1 MGDEG
6 GFPQAAWNP
15 CRTGENRRTWRIARF
30 IHQKIEDHESYA
42 FTKAEVRLITVFFDL
57 AQQFWDS
64 EDFYALCVLLPKVFF
79 EQDSDLYMLD
89 DEGALLLAASCGCLA
104 DGRAPQPVDIPAL
117 PEAPRLVG
125 AEFFVPLKGN
135 RELLDMLRFKPPN
148 AVIGCLVVHGAAQL
162 SDHERL
168 FYEKY
173 ANRIGFQLHIR
184 MIREKN
190 IEQLEFIRNLVGDI
204 GHNVIVPNMYFRLF
218 FNRLKARIDELEA
231 LGRDLKAAAG
241 PAHAPEPL
249 ARLGGIHDAILT
261 QFNEIFRHYEQ
272 TSLFLETL
280 LRRRHFEEGRYVLE
294 RRVCNLRKQVVEPQ
308 VERHRSRLE
317 ERGIHIDMTLGGVPD
332 QMIYLNADLGLI
344 SQVYANLFSNAVKYT
359 DEATLADG
367 RRGKFMA
374 YGWEVQKDRFG
385 PGHDGVKLNVFTSG
399 RPIPEEDQKKLFTPG
414 FRGRNVQAEEG
425 TGHGLY
431 FVRQVVELHGG
442 EVGYEPKPDGN
453 NFYVI
458 LPMEPEAPG
467 GAACDL
473 PPGKATPQPG

>member
-1 MGDEG
+1 MGEGGGGPPQAGDACHTGDEG
-6 GFPQAAWNP
+6 RAG
-15 CRTGENRRTWRIARF
+15 RISRL
-30 IHQKIEDHESYA
+30 IRQKIADHESYG
-42 FTKAEVRLITVFFDL
+42 FDKDEVRLLTIFFDL

-79 EQDSDLYMLD
+79 GQDCDLYMLD
-89 DEGALLLAASCGCLA
+89 ESGLLLLGASCEYLSHGGAPSPA
-104 DGRAPQPVDIPAL
+104 DAPILPA
-117 PEAPRLVG
+117 APRIAGDRFL
-125 AEFFVPLKGN
+125 VPLKAN
-135 RELLDMLRFKPPN
+135 RELLDLLRFAPPG
-148 AVIGCLVVHGAAQL
+148 AVIGCLVAHGAQRL
-162 SDHERL
+162 SDHQRL

-218 FNRLKARIDELEA
+218 FNRLKVRIDELEQ
-231 LGRDLKAAAG
+231 LSRELKEKAG

-249 ARLGGIHDAILT
+249 ERLNAIHDAILS

-280 LRRRHFEEGRYVLE
+280 LRRLHFEEGRYVLE
-294 RRVCNLRKQVVEPQ
+294 RRVCNLRQQVVEPQ
-308 VERHRSRLE
+308 VERFRGRLE
-317 ERGIHIDMTLGGVPD
+317 ECGIHIDMTLGGVPD
-332 QMIYLNADLGLI
+332 RMIYLNADLGLI

-359 DEATLADG
+359 EEAELADG

-374 YGWEVQKDRFG
+374 YGWEVLPERFG
-385 PGHDGVKLNVFTSG
+385 PGRDGVKLNVYTSG
-399 RPIPEEDQKKLFTPG
+399 RPIAEADRRRLFTPG
-414 FRGRNVQAEEG
+414 FRAGNVQAEEG
-425 TGHGLY
+425 TGLGLY

-442 EVGYEPKPDGN
+442 VVGYEPRPDGN

-458 LPMEPEAPG
+458 LPMEPG
-467 GAACDL
+467 GEHK
-473 PPGKATPQPG
+473 G